1 MKELI
6 VIGGPTASGKTAL
19 SVELAK
25 EWNTVVLSADSRQ
38 FYKEMSIGTAKPD
51 AKEMQGIPHFFID
64 SHSVTDEINAA
75 GFADEAESLLSEL
88 FKTHDK
94 IILTGGSG
102 MFIDAL
108 CFGLDDIPHDSN
120 VQEQLNLEFKQ
131 SGLIPLL
138 HELEQADPEYY
149 KRVDT
154 NNPVRIIRALEVIRI
169 TGTPYSALRKGKRK
183 QNDFTIR
190 YFVLDVPRE
199 TLYNRINIRV
209 DHMLEAGLEA
219 EAKSLIPYRNLK
231 PLLTVGYS
239 EWFRYFDG
247 EIDKQTCIE
256 QIKQNSRRYAKRQ
269 ITWFKRNKHATW
281 ITFGTT
287 EEMKQEIL
295 SNLHCISE

>member
-1 MKELI
+1 
-6 VIGGPTASGKTAL
+6 
-19 SVELAK
+19 
-25 EWNTVVLSADSRQ
+25 
-38 FYKEMSIGTAKPD
+38 
-51 AKEMQGIPHFFID
+51 
-64 SHSVTDEINAA
+64 
-75 GFADEAESLLSEL
+75 
-88 FKTHDK
+88 
-94 IILTGGSG
+94 
-102 MFIDAL
+102 
-108 CFGLDDIPHDSN
+108 
-120 VQEQLNLEFKQ
+120 
-131 SGLIPLL
+131 
-138 HELEQADPEYY
+138 DPEYY

-247 EIDKQTCIE
+247 
-256 QIKQNSRRYAKRQ
+256 
-269 ITWFKRNKHATW
+269 
-281 ITFGTT
+281 
-287 EEMKQEIL
+287 
-295 SNLHCISE
+295 